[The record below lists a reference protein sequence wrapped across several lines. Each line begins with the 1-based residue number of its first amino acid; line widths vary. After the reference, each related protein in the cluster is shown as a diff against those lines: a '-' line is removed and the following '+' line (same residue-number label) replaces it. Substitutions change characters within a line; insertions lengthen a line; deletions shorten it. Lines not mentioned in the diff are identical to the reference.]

1 MSDIERGEVR
11 ALTIHSFTNQPVRLL
26 RVLRYAARM
35 GFKLEQRT
43 QEWLELAMERDL
55 HHSITPDDAG
65 AELQA
70 LAEEERPDRDV
81 KGMGRTRFDG
91 GRASDSRKEETG
103 L

>member
-1 MSDIERGEVR
+1 LLLDPTNGLSDIERGEIR

-55 HHSITPDDAG
+55 HHSITRRKMRAKNC
-65 AELQA
+65 AHWRRKNNRA
-70 LAEEERPDRDV
+70 
-81 KGMGRTRFDG
+81 TR
-91 GRASDSRKEETG
+91 
-103 L
+103 